1 MTATTDLLDCIE
13 IETAPNPTHA
23 VIWLHGLGADG
34 NDFAPI
40 VPELDLPA
48 GSKVRF
54 VFPNAPVQPVTINN
68 GMAMRSWYDILV
80 MDLVRVEDGAGI
92 RRSEAE
98 IHKLIA
104 RENARGIPTSNI
116 VLAGFSQGCA
126 MTLHTGLRLP
136 EKLAGMMGLSGYL
149 PLLDTAEAERHGAN
163 ARTPIFLAHGT
174 FDPVAAGARQGHAGR
189 AAAPGLRRAL
199 AHLWHAAFRVRR
211 GSGRHLALPA
221 RSAELSKSTTA
232 PGYATCSINSKR
244 YPSGPHGAGF
254 AGP

>member
-1 MTATTDLLDCIE
+1 MTPTLETIERTTGP
-13 IETAPNPTHA
+13 APTHS

-48 GSKVRF
+48 GASVRF
-54 VFPNAPVQPVTINN
+54 VFPNAPVQRVTINN

-80 MDLVRVEDGAGI
+80 MDLVRVEDARGI
-92 RRSEAE
+92 RASEAA

-104 RENARGIPTSNI
+104 RENARGIPTSKI

-126 MTLHTGLRLP
+126 MTLHTGIRLP

-163 ARTPIFLAHGT
+163 QDTPIFLAHGQY
-174 FDPVAAGARQGHAGR
+174 DPVVSLPR
-189 AAAPGLRRAL
+189 AQASL
-199 AHLWHAAFRVRR
+199 
-211 GSGRHLALPA
+211 
-221 RSAELSKSTTA
+221 AELQRLGYDVQWHTYPMPHSVCAEEVADISKFL
-232 PGYATCSINSKR
+232 NQVLV
-244 YPSGPHGAGF
+244 
-254 AGP
+254 